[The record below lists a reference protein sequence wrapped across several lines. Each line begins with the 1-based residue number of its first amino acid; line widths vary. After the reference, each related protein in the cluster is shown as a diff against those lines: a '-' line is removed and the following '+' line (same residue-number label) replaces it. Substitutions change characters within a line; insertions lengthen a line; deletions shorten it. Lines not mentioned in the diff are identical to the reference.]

1 MKLDEFKI
9 HYKKFHLLW
18 GEEEVTRLARFSEIM
33 KKSPVES
40 TKYLLVSGDTIGF
53 TDSYRAVII
62 KASDI
67 VQKTQSPLGFYSPD
81 LLSLLKAAQEVALL
95 EDYTL
100 AIRVKEEVHLFQP
113 VGNRVPDI
121 AQLDKLIPVDA
132 ERVAFFTEIFSEK
145 EMPLTEV
152 LSWEA
157 ICTTFK
163 PAGLHVMCQRFYFTH
178 DGIVVKADLGKSHLE
193 MMFPIP
199 LKMECE
205 KVLNPR
211 FIDLWL
217 KATSKEKV
225 VTTLLYTS
233 KESSAVCFEIPNLK
247 YVIMPIAW
255 RRKGGK

>member
-18 GEEEVTRLARFSEIM
+18 GEEEVARLSRFSEIM

-62 KASDI
+62 SATNI
-67 VQKTQSPLGFYSPD
+67 AQKIEKPVGYYSPD
-81 LLSLLKAAQEVALL
+81 LLSLLKKAQEIALM
-95 EDYTL
+95 EGYTL
-100 AIRVKEEVHLFQP
+100 AIRVKEEVHIFQP
-113 VGNRVPDI
+113 VANQVPDI
-121 AQLDKLIPVDA
+121 AQVAKLIPGDA
-132 ERVAFFTEIFSEK
+132 ERVSFFTEIFSEK

-163 PAGLHVMCQRFYFTH
+163 PAGLHVMCPRFYFTH
-178 DGIVVKADLGKSHLE
+178 EGISVKAELGKSHLE
-193 MMFPIP
+193 ALFPIP
-199 LKMECE
+199 LKLECE

-217 KATSKEKV
+217 KATVKEKV
-225 VTTLLYTS
+225 VATLLYTS

-255 RRKGGK
+255 RKGGK

>member
-18 GEEEVTRLARFSEIM
+18 GEEEVARLSRFSEIM

-40 TKYLLVSGDTIGF
+40 TKYLLISGDSIGF

-62 KASDI
+62 KATNVVENAI
-67 VQKTQSPLGFYSPD
+67 RPLGYYSPD
-81 LLSLLKAAQEVALL
+81 LLSLLKKAQEVALL

-100 AIRVKEEVHLFQP
+100 AIRVKEDVHVFSPTANQ
-113 VGNRVPDI
+113 VPDI
-121 AQLDKLIPVDA
+121 AHVAKLIPVDA
-132 ERVAFFTEIFSEK
+132 DRVAFFTDIFK
-145 EMPLTEV
+145 EMPLTDV

-163 PAGLHVMCQRFYFTH
+163 PAGLHVMCPRFYFTH
-178 DGIVVKADLGKSHLE
+178 EGISVKAELGKSHLE

-199 LKMECE
+199 LKVECE

-217 KATSKEKV
+217 KATAKEKV
-225 VTTLLYTS
+225 VAILLYTR
-233 KESSAVCFEIPNLK
+233 KESSAVCFKIPNLK
-247 YVIMPIAW
+247 YIIMPISW
-255 RRKGGK
+255 RKGGQ

>member
-18 GEEEVTRLARFSEIM
+18 GEEEVARLSRFSEIM

-40 TKYLLVSGDTIGF
+40 TKYLLISGDSIGF

-62 KASDI
+62 KATNVVENAI
-67 VQKTQSPLGFYSPD
+67 RPLGYYSPD
-81 LLSLLKAAQEVALL
+81 LLSLLKKAQEVALL

-100 AIRVKEEVHLFQP
+100 AIRVKEDVHVF
-113 VGNRVPDI
+113 GSTANKVPDI
-121 AQLDKLIPVDA
+121 AQVAKLIPVDA

-163 PAGLHVMCQRFYFTH
+163 PAGLHVMCPRFYFTH
-178 DGIVVKADLGKSHLE
+178 EGISVKAELGKSHLE
-193 MMFPIP
+193 ALFPIP
-199 LKMECE
+199 LKLECE

-217 KATSKEKV
+217 KATVKEKV
-225 VTTLLYTS
+225 VATLLYTS

-255 RRKGGK
+255 RKGGK

>member
-18 GEEEVTRLARFSEIM
+18 REEEVARLSRFSEIM

-40 TKYLLVSGDTIGF
+40 AKYLLVSGDCIGF

-62 KASDI
+62 SATNV
-67 VQKTQSPLGFYSPD
+67 VQKTQSPLGYYSPD
-81 LLSLLKAAQEVALL
+81 LLSLLKKAQEVALL

-100 AIRVKEEVHLFQP
+100 AIRVKEEVHVFAP
-113 VGNRVPDI
+113 VLNQVPDI
-121 AQLDKLIPVDA
+121 ARLDKLIPADA
-132 ERVAFFTEIFSEK
+132 ERISFFTDIFK
-145 EMPLTEV
+145 EMPLTDV

-163 PAGLHVMCQRFYFTH
+163 PLGLHVMCPRFYFTPE
-178 DGIVVKADLGKSHLE
+178 GISVKADLGKSRLE

-199 LKMECE
+199 LEMECE
-205 KVLNPR
+205 KVLNPN

-217 KATSKEKV
+217 KATAKEKV
-225 VTTLLYTS
+225 VATLLYTS
-233 KESSAVCFEIPNLK
+233 KESSAVCFEMPNLK
-247 YVIMPIAW
+247 YIIMPISW
-255 RRKGGK
+255 RKGGK

>member
-1 MKLDEFKI
+1 MKLDEFKNR
-9 HYKKFHLLW
+9 YKKFKLGW
-18 GEEEVTRLARFSEIM
+18 GEEEVSRLARFSEIM
-33 KKSPVES
+33 KKSPIES
-40 TKYLLVSGDTIGF
+40 TKYLLVSGDSIGF
-53 TDSYRAVII
+53 TDSYRAII
-62 KASDI
+62 INATNVVEKI
-67 VQKTQSPLGFYSPD
+67 EEPIGYYSPD
-81 LLSLLKAAQEVALL
+81 LLPLLKKAQEIVLL
-95 EDYTL
+95 TDYIL
-100 AIRVKEEVHLFQP
+100 AVRVKEEVYILAP
-113 VGNRVPDI
+113 MVGKVPNI
-121 AQLDKLIPVDA
+121 AQVTKLIPANV
-132 ERVAFFTEIFSEK
+132 EHVSFFTEIFSEK
-145 EMPLTEV
+145 EMPLADA
-152 LSWEA
+152 LSWRA
-157 ICTTFK
+157 ICDSFHSND
-163 PAGLHVMCQRFYFTH
+163 LNLMCPRFYFTH

>member
-1 MKLDEFKI
+1 MKLDEFKKT
-9 HYKKFHLLW
+9 YRKFHLLW
-18 GEEEVTRLARFSEIM
+18 GEEEVARLARFSEIM
-33 KKSPVES
+33 KKSKIDS
-40 TKYLLVSGDTIGF
+40 TKYLLISGDSIGF

-62 KASDI
+62 KATNVVENAI
-67 VQKTQSPLGFYSPD
+67 RPLGYYSPD
-81 LLSLLKAAQEVALL
+81 LLSLLKKAQEVALL

-100 AIRVKEEVHLFQP
+100 AIRVKEDVHVFSPTANQ
-113 VGNRVPDI
+113 VPDI
-121 AQLDKLIPVDA
+121 AHVAKLIPVDA
-132 ERVAFFTEIFSEK
+132 DRVAFFTDIFK

-163 PAGLHVMCQRFYFTH
+163 PAGLHVMCPRFYFTH